1 MIMKIKGKYEVAN
14 GFTTVFAQGTIYT
27 LCNNSDEVGS
37 VSIGERTAYGAT
49 LTENDYAR
57 MEAECDR
64 VGTFE
69 I

>member
-1 MIMKIKGKYEVAN
+1 MKIRGRYEVAN
-14 GFTTVFAQGTIYT
+14 GFTTVFANGTIYT
-27 LCNNSDEVGS
+27 FANNSDEVGS
-37 VSIGERTAYGAT
+37 VSIGERTAYGTT